1 MNRTSPSENTDYKT
15 IRSRLT
21 RVVVLPSIVL
31 LVMWAVFSSYT
42 GFEGYYVRAVGVA
55 VQNASIPAAN
65 GMVALQRERQ
75 LTMRSVGEPGST
87 AALGNQRMQTD
98 QAVSAMRGKLQSL
111 LPGAPDDIVR
121 RVEAL
126 DGLLAQ
132 LPQQRGRIDS
142 GVADGREVFSY
153 YNSVLDAGADLFA
166 TQARGVPDVAASQSG
181 LVATDLFRAADQ
193 MSRAASLGSSSLAA
207 GQFGPDDY
215 VVYSNLVGSYRSKLG
230 TNAPNLLPTSR
241 AEYQRLIASEP
252 WQRLQGL
259 ERELLMHPPGAD
271 GEPSVSEQQWLDT
284 TTQVSDSLMSLA
296 VRSAGE
302 AADTGLANGNA
313 RYLEVIIGSAVA
325 LLAVLLGI
333 VLAIRNSRRLVD
345 RALVTRLTRLRN
357 DSLTLAQERL
367 PGIMTRLQAG
377 EKVDIDV
384 EVPALDYGRDEI
396 GQVADA
402 FNTAQ
407 FTAVS
412 AAVKES
418 QAREG
423 VNKVFLGIA
432 HRNQG
437 LVHRQLKVLDRMER
451 EEENPERLDTLFQL
465 DHLATR
471 ARRNAENLIILAGE
485 QPGRQWRKP
494 VRLVDVLRAA
504 VGETEQYHRIRVNQV
519 PDVAVHGTAVGDV
532 IHLCAELMENATAFS
547 SPRSQV
553 QVHSSDTPRGVLVQ
567 IEDQGLGMRPAA
579 RDDANELLSNPP
591 RFEDITLR
599 GDSRLGLFVVSR
611 LAARRGIQ
619 VDLRES
625 AEGGIVAFVLLP
637 TEIVVSGRPQEDP
650 PETIRTTVT
659 TPSRGELAAALEP
672 GLPEPRGEAE
682 PATRNGRRT
691 SETAAPTTQRPEFPS
706 VDPDGRPP
714 LPKRRRQHNLVP
726 QLREDPGEQPEEP
739 ERKVE
744 HSPERTRGN
753 MTAFQRG
760 TRDARRGDD
769 SGVGP

>member
-1 MNRTSPSENTDYKT
+1 M
-15 IRSRLT
+15 T

-31 LVMWAVFSSYT
+31 LVMWVVFSFYT
-42 GFEGYYVRAVGVA
+42 GYEGYYVRAVAVS

-65 GMVALQRERQ
+65 GMVAIQRERQ
-75 LTMRSVGEPGST
+75 FTLRGVGQPDLGAAVGE
-87 AALGNQRMQTD
+87 QRVQTD
-98 QAVSAMRGKLQSL
+98 QAVAEMRAKLD
-111 LPGAPDDIVR
+111 GVRPDASETIVR
-121 RVEAL
+121 RIDAL
-126 DGLLAQ
+126 NGLLAQ
-132 LPQQRGRIDS
+132 LPQQRANIDS
-142 GVADGREVFSY
+142 GVATGPQVFEY
-153 YNSVLDAGADLFA
+153 YNSVLDAGAALFDI
-166 TQARGVPDVAASQSG
+166 QARSVPDVDASQAG

-193 MSRAASLGSSSLAA
+193 MSRAASLGSTAVA
-207 GQFGPDDY
+207 NGRFDDDDFITY
-215 VVYSNLVGSYRSKLG
+215 TGLVGSYHSKLEA
-230 TNAPNLLPTSR
+230 NEPNLLPVSR
-241 AEYQRLIASEP
+241 GEYQRLVASEP
-252 WQRLQGL
+252 WQRLRAL
-259 ERELLMHPPGAD
+259 ERDVLSHPPGTGRAA
-271 GEPSVSEQQWLDT
+271 VSEQEWLQASG
-284 TTQVSDSLMSLA
+284 QVSDELIQLA
-296 VRSAGE
+296 VGSASE
-302 AADTGLANGNA
+302 AAETGLAKGNA
-313 RYLEVIIGSAVA
+313 RYLEVIAGSLVA
-325 LLAVLLGI
+325 LLAVVLGI

-345 RALVTRLTRLRN
+345 RALVTRLTRLR
-357 DSLTLAQERL
+357 DESLSLAQDRL
-367 PGIMTRLQAG
+367 PDIMTRLEKG

-396 GQVADA
+396 GQVAEA

-504 VGETEQYHRIRVNQV
+504 VAETEQYHRIRVNQV
-519 PDVAVHGTAVGDV
+519 PDVSVHGTAVGDV

-625 AEGGIVAFVLLP
+625 AEGGVVAFVLLP
-637 TEIVVSGRPQEDP
+637 SDIVVSERGAEEP
-650 PETIRTTVT
+650 PETMRVVT
-659 TPSRGELAAALEP
+659 TSQDAPSRRDDVVAPLERKF
-672 GLPEPRGEAE
+672 PEPRNEVESA
-682 PATRNGRRT
+682 ARNGRRT
-691 SETAAPTTQRPEFPS
+691 PQPAKPQNDRPEFPS

-726 QLREDPGEQPEEP
+726 QLREEPGEQQEEP
-739 ERKVE
+739 AQRVD

-753 MTAFQRG
+753 MAAFQRG
-760 TRDARRGDD
+760 TRDARRADD
-769 SGVGP
+769 SGAER

>member
-1 MNRTSPSENTDYKT
+1 MV
-15 IRSRLT
+15 I
-21 RVVVLPSIVL
+21 LPSVVL

-42 GFEGYYVRAVGVA
+42 IFEGFYLRTVGLGVKE
-55 VQNASIPAAN
+55 ASIPAVN
-65 GMVALQRERQ
+65 SLVALQKERQ
-75 LTMRSVGEPGST
+75 LTMLSLGHSPAAT
-87 AALGNQRMQTD
+87 ATLPAQRAETDRAVDQMKSKMQGLLSGAPENIVQGAD
-98 QAVSAMRGKLQSL
+98 KLVSL
-111 LPGAPDDIVR
+111 LD
-121 RVEAL
+121 
-126 DGLLAQ
+126 Q
-132 LPQQRGRIDS
+132 LPQERGRIDGHTAS
-142 GVADGREVFSY
+142 PEEIFDY
-153 YNSVLDAGADLFA
+153 YNSVLDAGGNLFE
-166 TQARGVPDVAASQSG
+166 TQSRLVPDGESIQGA
-181 LVATDLFRAADQ
+181 LTATDLFRAADQ
-193 MSRAASLGSSSLAA
+193 MSRVASLGGNAVAA
-207 GQFGPDDY
+207 GRFTPEQHTTF
-215 VVYSNLVGSYRSKLG
+215 VSLVGSYRSKLI
-230 TNAPNLLPTSR
+230 TNAPNLQPQAK
-241 AEYQRLIASEP
+241 AEYEQLLNSDAWRNLQQLENRLISSP
-252 WQRLQGL
+252 RQ
-259 ERELLMHPPGAD
+259 D
-271 GEPSVSEQQWLDT
+271 GELGVSEQQWLDASNQVADELVKIVT
-284 TTQVSDSLMSLA
+284 SHSTQA
-296 VRSAGE
+296 VE
-302 AADTGLANGNA
+302 LVLANGNA
-313 RYLEVIIGSAVA
+313 RYFEVIIGSAVA
-325 LLAVLLGI
+325 LLAVVLGI

-345 RALVTRLTRLRN
+345 RALVTRLANLRT

-367 PGIMTRLQAG
+367 PDIMTRLERG
-377 EKVDIDV
+377 EKVDI
-384 EVPALDYGRDEI
+384 ESELPALDYGGDEI

-437 LVHRQLKVLDRMER
+437 LVHRQLKVLDKMER

-504 VGETEQYHRIRVNQV
+504 VAETEQYHRVRVNQV
-519 PDVAVHGTAVGDV
+519 PEVAVHGTAVGDV

-579 RDDANELLSNPP
+579 RDDANELLVNPP

-599 GDSRLGLFVVSR
+599 GDSRLGLFVVAR
-611 LAARRGIQ
+611 LAARRGIE

-637 TEIVVSGRPQEDP
+637 SEIVVSEKGHEDP
-650 PETIRTTVT
+650 PETMRV
-659 TPSRGELAAALEP
+659 AAANQLSP
-672 GLPEPRGEAE
+672 MVPRNREDST
-682 PATRNGRRT
+682 PATERDLPAPRREVEPVVRNGRKP
-691 SETAAPTTQRPEFPS
+691 SVPAETQNDKPEFPS

-714 LPKRRRQHNLVP
+714 LPRRRRQQNLVP
-726 QLREDPGEQPEEP
+726 QLRDEPLEQQEER
-739 ERKVE
+739 EYQVD

-760 TRDARRGDD
+760 TRKARRSDD
-769 SGVGP
+769 GSDRDSLQ